1 MEKNMKVMKSIKWG
15 VVVFLLASA
24 MSGNAWA
31 DRGYRHGNHR
41 GGYTQFGVVIGP
53 GWGPWYYPPAYYY
66 PPSPPIVIE
75 RAPQVYIEQYAP
87 PPAPEVQGSQ
97 PNYWYYCN
105 ASKAYYPY
113 VNECP
118 RGWQRVLPQP
128 PNPQ

>member
-1 MEKNMKVMKSIKWG
+1 MKAMASVKWS
-15 VVVFLLASA
+15 VVFFLLASVA
-24 MSGNAWA
+24 SGNVWA
-31 DRGYRHGNHR
+31 DRGYRHGYNR

-75 RAPQVYIEQYAP
+75 SMPQVYIEQYAP
-87 PPAPEVQGSQ
+87 PPVTEVQGSQ
-97 PNYWYYCN
+97 ANYWYYCN

-128 PNPQ
+128 PNTQ